1 MMVANGGNM
10 DKRLPKET
18 PAPEPTIAALL
29 HLHALY
35 ENRYIR
41 VCIAKFMWIICNIC
55 NIKFTQQIEH

>member
-1 MMVANGGNM
+1 M

-18 PAPEPTIAALL
+18 PAPEPTIAVLL

-35 ENRYIR
+35 ENRYIS
-41 VCIAKFMWIICNIC
+41 VCIAKFMWIICNSC